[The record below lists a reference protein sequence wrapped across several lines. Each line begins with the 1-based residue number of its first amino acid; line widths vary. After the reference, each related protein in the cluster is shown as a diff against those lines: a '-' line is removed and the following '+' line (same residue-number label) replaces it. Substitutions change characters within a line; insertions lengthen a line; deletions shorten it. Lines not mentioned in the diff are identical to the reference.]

1 MDINKADAY
10 APALFLLYEL
20 RDSLN
25 YSSLNYST
33 TLVALPPWTF
43 TYTPFPGF
51 DTFTPCRV

>member
-20 RDSLN
+20 IYSLN

-43 TYTPFPGF
+43 TNTPFPGF